1 MYVTGATTAS
11 TASTQGRTG
20 ENSPPLA
27 SLDNFLKLFLTQI
40 QYQDPL
46 NPVQD
51 HEFIAQLAQFS
62 QLEAAQETNSRLTAI
77 AMLLESSLSYQGLRL
92 LGREVVIQTE
102 EGLVTGLVEGVTY
115 EDGRPVLLVDGQR
128 VGLGQVLQVRVAA
141 VTGGGNGDEG
151 EDLSGTATDTA
162 T

>member
-1 MYVTGATTAS
+1 M
-11 TASTQGRTG
+11 
-20 ENSPPLA
+20 
-27 SLDNFLKLFLTQI
+27 
-40 QYQDPL
+40 
-46 NPVQD
+46 QD

-77 AMLLESSLSYQGLRL
+77 AMLLESSLSYQGLQL